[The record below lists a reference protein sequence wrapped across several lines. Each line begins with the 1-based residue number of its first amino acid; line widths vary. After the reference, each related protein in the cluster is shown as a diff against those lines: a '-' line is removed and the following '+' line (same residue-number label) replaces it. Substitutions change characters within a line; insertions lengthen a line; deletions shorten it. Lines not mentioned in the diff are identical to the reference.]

1 MITIAVTNQKGG
13 VGKTTCCVNLSA
25 ELGRLGHRV
34 LVVDTDPQG
43 NCSSGLG
50 HDRESSPKSLYDI
63 LIDGS
68 DIQDVVVETPWEG
81 VSLVP
86 ANINLAGAEVELSSA
101 ISRESRL
108 KGALSTVEDLY
119 DIAIVD
125 CPPSLGL
132 LTVNALVAA
141 KRLLIPIQCEYYALE
156 GVGQLA
162 RTVDLVRQYLN
173 PNLNMDGVVLTMFDS
188 RTRLAN
194 DVVTEVREGFGDAA
208 FETLIP
214 RNVTLSEAPSYGK
227 PISYYQE
234 NCKGALAYRDL
245 AREVEGRWL
254 KEDL

>member
-1 MITIAVTNQKGG
+1 MITIAITNQKGG

-50 HDRESSPKSLYDI
+50 YDRESHPKSLYDI
-63 LIDGS
+63 LIDGAEIDEVAS
-68 DIQDVVVETPWEG
+68 ETPWEG
-81 VSLVP
+81 VSLIP

-108 KGALSTVEDLY
+108 KNALSTLKKNFDV
-119 DIAIVD
+119 AIVD

-141 KRLLIPIQCEYYALE
+141 NRLLIPIQCEYYALE

-173 PNLNMDGVVLTMFDS
+173 PELKMDGVVLTMFDG

-194 DVVTEVREGFGDAA
+194 DVVAEVKEGFGKAA
-208 FETLIP
+208 FQTIIP

-234 NCKGALAYRDL
+234 NCKGSLAYRDL
-245 AREVEGRWL
+245 AKEVEARWL
-254 KEDL
+254 KDDH